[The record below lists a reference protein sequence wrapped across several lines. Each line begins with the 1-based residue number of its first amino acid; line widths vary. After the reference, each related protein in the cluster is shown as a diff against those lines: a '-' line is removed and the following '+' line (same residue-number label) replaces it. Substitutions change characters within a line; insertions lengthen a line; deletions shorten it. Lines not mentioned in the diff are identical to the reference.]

1 MTIRIPA
8 PVASGLAVA
17 ALLALAG
24 CSSFG
29 GSASPAALAPALSA
43 RMDQPNATL
52 DTQQAIGLINAYRA
66 TRNMPPLVADA
77 GLNGTAQALANQYA
91 QTGTAPTKPQALAQM
106 KLSAG
111 YSTFA
116 ETFSGWRNNAADAIG
131 LAAQAG
137 KAGVAVAYNPAS
149 SYGVYW
155 VLVLGN

>member
-1 MTIRIPA
+1 MKNLHA
-8 PVASGLAVA
+8 MLAAGAVA
-17 ALLALAG
+17 VILAG
-24 CSSFG
+24 CSSFSG
-29 GSASPAALAPALSA
+29 PASPGALSAGLSA

-52 DTQQAIGLINAYRA
+52 NSQEAIGLVNAYRA

-111 YSTFA
+111 YATFA
-116 ETFSGWRNNAADAIG
+116 ETFSGWRNNAADAVG
-131 LAAQAG
+131 LAAPAT
-137 KAGVAVAYNPAS
+137 KAGIAVAYNPTS
-149 SYGVYW
+149 SYGVHW

>member
-1 MTIRIPA
+1 MTKLPA
-8 PVASGLAVA
+8 MLATGLVALAVV
-17 ALLALAG
+17 G

-29 GSASPAALAPALSA
+29 APASPGALSAGLSA

-52 DTQQAIGLINAYRA
+52 DSQQAIGLINAYRA

-91 QTGTAPTKPQALAQM
+91 QTGTAPTKPEALAQM

-111 YSTFA
+111 YATFA
-116 ETFSGWRNNAADAIG
+116 ETFSGWRNNASDAVG
-131 LAAQAG
+131 LIAPAS
-137 KAGVAVAYNPAS
+137 KAGVAVAFNPTS
-149 SYGVYW
+149 SYGIHW